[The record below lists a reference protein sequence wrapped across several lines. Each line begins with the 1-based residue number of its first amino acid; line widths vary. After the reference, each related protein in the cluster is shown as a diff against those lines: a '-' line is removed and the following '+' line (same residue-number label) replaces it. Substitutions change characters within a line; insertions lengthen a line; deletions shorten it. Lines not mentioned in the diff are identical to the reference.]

1 MMGMNTRLLCALFL
15 LLNLGLSGCRVQK
28 YPPELTQ
35 ALPNKAPIGQE
46 ITLTGFQFSNEPM
59 VSFGTNGTFFPGIV
73 NSANDEVI
81 KVTVP
86 RMPTGNTQVRV
97 TNSEGVTDP
106 ISFTVFQP
114 LPIVNNVSPTNALP
128 GQTIV
133 ITGDFLDQLQWVRF
147 GPGSV
152 NILEAVKT
160 KLAIVTPQSATV
172 TVPDVPRGA
181 QTLGIETTGG
191 IVSLPFL
198 ISGTPEIISFSP
210 KRPRLAEEVTIQG
223 KNMFNGVV
231 RINGLVMPI
240 TKNTDTE
247 LRIGI
252 PANATSGKLSVTLY
266 NQLTATTADSVVLAL
281 APTLDPNGFSLTEGI
296 QGDRLV
302 INGRNLRDITGVTVG
317 NTPAT
322 FRALSDIQLE
332 ITLPAR
338 DQTGEVFITLTNLG
352 GSITSTQP
360 LLYYNAPSGLTFSPT
375 RTLRG
380 REIVVNGQSLYRI
393 MGVTV
398 NGRPAPITS
407 RIESSEIKF
416 TVPVD
421 ATTGPILLTNRAGSS
436 TTSRNLTVV
445 LPPTITDLTRKA
457 IVGNRVIV
465 SGLFLL
471 DANVYLAGSQ
481 NPAPNDG
488 RNTDGELWVRVPN
501 DAQTG
506 PVRVVNLAGE
516 TTTTVSFT
524 ALRAPVGIAFGPDLA
539 KVGTD
544 ITITGQNLTGV
555 TVVRFSNG
563 RSTPARFRVSGQT
576 LIATV
581 PNDALD
587 GPICLTNEAGTVC
600 SSGSFNVLAP
610 ASNIVFTPT
619 SNSIGGTIT
628 ITGNNLANTREVKF
642 NNGRS
647 TAANFRVSGQTLI
660 VTVPADVQAGAICIT
675 NDGGIGCSGADFT
688 PLLPPGNLALS
699 ITSAAIGVEIT
710 ITGTNLSTTKEVR
723 FGNGKSSAAKF
734 RGTGTTPQGLFVTV
748 PTDVTNG
755 PICITNDGGTTCTTL
770 SFTVK

>member
-1 MMGMNTRLLCALFL
+1 MMGMNTRFLCALVL
-15 LLNLGLSGCRVQK
+15 LLNLGLSGCRVQR

-46 ITLTGFQFSNEPM
+46 ITLSGFQFSDEAT

-73 NSANDEVI
+73 NSADDEVI
-81 KVTVP
+81 RVTVP

-97 TNSEGVTDP
+97 ANSEGVTDP
-106 ISFTVFQP
+106 ILFTILQP
-114 LPIVNNVSPTNALP
+114 LPIVSTVSPTNALP
-128 GQTIV
+128 EQTIV

-152 NILEAVKT
+152 NIPEAVRNQS
-160 KLAIVTPQSATV
+160 AIVTPQSATV
-172 TVPDVPRGA
+172 TVPNVPRGP
-181 QTLGIETTGG
+181 QTLGVETTGG

-198 ISGTPEIISFSP
+198 ISGTPEITGFSP
-210 KRPRLAEEVTIQG
+210 KRPRLAEEVAIQG
-223 KNMFNGVV
+223 KNLYDGVV
-231 RINGLVMPI
+231 RINGLVIPS

-247 LRIGI
+247 LRIAI
-252 PANATSGKLSVTLY
+252 PANATSGKLSITLY
-266 NQLTATTADSVVLAL
+266 DQLTATTADSVVLAL
-281 APTLDPNGFSLTEGI
+281 APTLDPNGFSITEGI
-296 QGDRLV
+296 QSDRLV
-302 INGRNLRDITGVTVG
+302 INGRNLRDVTGATVG

-322 FRALSDIQLE
+322 FRALSDTQLE
-332 ITLPAR
+332 VTLPAR

-360 LLYYNAPSGLTFSPT
+360 LLYYNAPSGLSFSPA

-380 REIVVNGQSLYRI
+380 REIVVNGQSVYRI
-393 MGVTV
+393 TGVAV

-416 TVPVD
+416 TVPAD
-421 ATTGPILLTNRAGSS
+421 ATTGPIVLTNRAGNS
-436 TTSRNLTVV
+436 TTSRNLIVV
-445 LPPTITDLTRKA
+445 LPPIITDLTRKA
-457 IVGNRVIV
+457 IVGNRVV
-465 SGLFLL
+465 LSGLFLL
-471 DANVYLAGSQ
+471 DANVYFAGSQ

-524 ALRAPVGIAFGPDLA
+524 ALRAPAGIAFGPDLA

-544 ITITGQNLTGV
+544 ITITGQNLTDV
-555 TVVRFSNG
+555 TIVRFSNG

-587 GPICLTNEAGTVC
+587 GQICLTNEAGTVC

-628 ITGNNLANTREVKF
+628 ITGNNIANTREVKF

-647 TAANFRVSGQTLI
+647 TAATFRVSGQTLI
-660 VTVPADVQAGAICIT
+660 VTVPANVQAGAICLT
-675 NDGGIGCSGADFT
+675 NDGGIGCSAADFI
-688 PLLPPGNLALS
+688 PLLPPANLALS
-699 ITSAAIGVEIT
+699 VTTAVIGAEIT
-710 ITGTNLSTTKEVR
+710 ITGANLATTKEVR
-723 FGNGKSSAAKF
+723 FGNGKSSATKF
-734 RGTGTTPQGLFVTV
+734 RGTGTTPQGLIVTV
-748 PTDVTNG
+748 PTDATNG
-755 PICITNDGGTTCTTL
+755 PVCITNDGGTTCTTIG
-770 SFTVK
+770 FTVK